1 MRENIKDKGRLQHI
15 LLAIN
20 SVEQYTSGVSMEQ
33 MESDKMRIHATAYN
47 IQIIGEAVY
56 NLTKDFK
63 DSRKST
69 PWSQIEKM
77 RHILVYD
84 YFAVDFDVLWSVVT
98 EDIPILKKQ
107 IEKYIE
113 EL

>member
-1 MRENIKDKGRLQHI
+1 MRESIKDKGRLQHI
-15 LLAIN
+15 LSAID
-20 SVEQYTSGVSMEQ
+20 SVEQYTYGVGMEQ
-33 MESDKMRIHATAYN
+33 MATDKMRIHATAYN

-63 DSRKST
+63 ESRQST

-77 RHILVYD
+77 RHILVHD
-84 YFAVDFDVLWSVVT
+84 YFVVDFDVLWSVVT
-98 EDIPILKKQ
+98 EDIPVLKRQ
-107 IEKYIE
+107 IEKYVE